1 MHVNTVVP
9 FHPPSLSI
17 IYGDLPIKK
26 VNLRYIE
33 FSFSGSIYVIHF
45 QVMWFIA
52 KFSSSEIASRK
63 GPRKVPGQ

>member
-1 MHVNTVVP
+1 MLILL
-9 FHPPSLSI
+9 SLSI
-17 IYGDLPIKK
+17 PPPSPLYMKK
-26 VNLRYIE
+26 LNLRYIE

-52 KFSSSEIASRK
+52 KSSSSEIASRK